1 MGFQFPPNSNGAAGF
16 NRGEAIITPDQL
28 IARYFWGVDLTD
40 KQGNKVPPEVL
51 QHQINAAVSY
61 IEHKL
66 DIIIFPT
73 QFVEEYDMRSVDY
86 MEFNFLQLKKRPLSS
101 VEKMRAKYP
110 NNQTLIEFPKEWFVL
125 EKEGAQLQLAPVE
138 GTFNGLIITQG
149 GSYVPLLYGTKDS
162 WPHMFEVTYTAGF
175 CNDQIPVILNEMI
188 GLQAAISMF
197 MILRD
202 TIYGPLAGENT
213 SIDGAATGRQL
224 GPTGPYG
231 ARIDAY
237 QKKLDELLKVAH
249 KYYNGFAFTVP

>member
-1 MGFQFPPNSNGAAGF
+1 MSFQFPPNSTTAAGF
-16 NRGEAIITPDQL
+16 TRSEGIVTPDQL
-28 IARYFWGVDLTD
+28 KQRYFWGVDLTD
-40 KQGNKVPPEVL
+40 KSGNVVPPEVL

-73 QFVEEYDMRSVDY
+73 TIVDEHDMRTVDY
-86 MEFNFLQLKKRPLSS
+86 QEFNFIQLKKRP
-101 VEKMRAKYP
+101 VNEVTAMRAKFP
-110 NNQTLIEFPKEWFVL
+110 NNRTLISFPKEWFVV
-125 EKEGAQLQLAPVE
+125 EKEAAQLQLAPVE
-138 GTFNGLIITQG
+138 GSFNGLIITQG

-162 WPHMFEVTYTAGF
+162 WPHMFEVTYIAGF
-175 CNDQIPVILNEMI
+175 CDDQIPLILNEMV

-202 TIYGPLAGENT
+202 TIFGPIAGENT
-213 SIDGAATGRQL
+213 SLDGAATGRQT
-224 GPTGPYG
+224 GSTGPYG
-231 ARIDAY
+231 ARIDSY

>member
-1 MGFQFPPNSNGAAGF
+1 MGFQFPPNSVGGASF
-16 NRGEAIITPDQL
+16 TRGEAIVTPEQL
-28 IARYFWGVDLTD
+28 MQRYFWGVDLTD

-73 QFVEEYDMRSVDY
+73 TIVDEHDMRSVDY
-86 MEFNFLQLKKRPLSS
+86 QEFNFLQLKKRPISE
-101 VEKMRAKYP
+101 VTKMRAKFP
-110 NNQTLIEFPKEWFVL
+110 NNKTLIEFPKEWFVV

-138 GTFNGLIITQG
+138 GSFNGLVITNG

-162 WPHMFEVTYTAGF
+162 WPHMFEVTYVAGF

-202 TIYGPLAGENT
+202 TIFGPLAGENT
-213 SIDGAATGRQL
+213 SLDGAATGRQL
-224 GPTGPYG
+224 GSSGPYG
-231 ARIDAY
+231 ARIDSY

-249 KYYNGFAFTVP
+249 KYYNGFAFAVP

>member
-1 MGFQFPPNSNGAAGF
+1 MEKVVVHDDIQEGYQYA
-16 NRGEAIITPDQL
+16 L
-28 IARYFWGVDLTD
+28 IAPMGKRFDPEFKPELTPKQMLELGVF
-40 KQGNKVPPEVL
+40 GG
-51 QHQINAAVSY
+51 SY
-61 IEHKL
+61 LNDCH
-66 DIIIFPT
+66 D
-73 QFVEEYDMRSVDY
+73 
-86 MEFNFLQLKKRPLSS
+86 
-101 VEKMRAKYP
+101 
-110 NNQTLIEFPKEWFVL
+110 EFPKEWFVL

-231 ARIDAY
+231 ARIEAY